1 MAKKLGV
8 IVAVVVGRV
17 GNLKGAVVD
26 VDEPRKLNNG
36 IAVVVAAFAAPDADE
51 SLAPAPEFFK
61 AKAPASKFEPVNSL
75 YVAKYKKC

>member
-36 IAVVVAAFAAPDADE
+36 IAVVVAAFAAPDE
-51 SLAPAPEFFK
+51 SLAAAPAFFK
-61 AKAPASKFEPVNSL
+61 AKAPASKFEPGIHNW
-75 YVAKYKKC
+75 YVVKYKKC

>member
-36 IAVVVAAFAAPDADE
+36 AAVVVAAFAAPDE